1 MPSEQDDSNR
11 PENLEESNRHLLNEI
26 DALKIRLDTY
36 QNTLNEI
43 YGLYDTKIEEL
54 SLIRRVSDALRQTLD
69 LEELCLE
76 LVDIIAQEVP
86 LERLDLML
94 MDTAGQSI
102 FLKATFEAGLD
113 KSSYFEDGQVEIIPL
128 GDGLLAELIKSR
140 KPIIPELLD
149 EPGESSISK
158 LYLPL
163 VARDKTVGVIS
174 LNRPSSQLF
183 TDDDIRVLTII
194 SDQVASSLASLR
206 LLDELAQTNVRLQAS
221 ERQAR
226 ETSLYLEM
234 LLETANDAIFTLDN
248 EGRITY
254 ANLKVEEWGYER
266 ENLVGSYL
274 SDLISE
280 PELAQDFHEHL
291 RTGGTHI
298 HEWTFRS
305 PSRGLREVYLSVSLL
320 ESGLDQDVNYLVL
333 ARDMTERKQ
342 LEKQLFHSEKLASI
356 GILAAGVAHE
366 IGNPLSAISGYT
378 QILKGRLEP
387 GSENFEYLEGIASQA
402 ERIQRII
409 EDLLNYSRPSTG
421 IRSEVHVG
429 EAIRSV
435 ISMLQAQKVF
445 KELKVELDLPDNIP
459 PIIMDR
465 DHLNQVIVNIALNA
479 AQAMPQG
486 GSLKASVALQQ
497 GSIQIRFQ
505 DSGHGIPDD
514 IKDRVFDPFFTTKG
528 VGEGTGLGLAICQK
542 IVESYQ
548 GGITFES
555 RADVGT
561 SFTIMLPIP
570 N

>member
-76 LVDIIAQEVP
+76 LVDIIAHEVP

-149 EPGESSISK
+149 EPGQSSISK

-183 TDDDIRVLTII
+183 TDGDIRVLTII

-305 PSRGLREVYLSVSLL
+305 PSRGLREVFLSVSLL
-320 ESGLDQDVNYLVL
+320 ESGPDQDVNYLVL

-378 QILKGRLEP
+378 QILQGRLEP

-497 GSIQIRFQ
+497 GSIQIRLQ

-542 IVESYQ
+542 IVESYH

-561 SFTIMLPIP
+561 SFTIMLPIS

>member
-76 LVDIIAQEVP
+76 LVDIIAHEVP

-94 MDTAGQSI
+94 MDAAGRSI

-163 VARDKTVGVIS
+163 VARDKIVGVIS

-320 ESGLDQDVNYLVL
+320 ESGPDQDVNYLVL

-378 QILKGRLEP
+378 QILQGGLEP
-387 GSENFEYLEGIASQA
+387 GSENLEYLEGIASQA

-409 EDLLNYSRPSTG
+409 EDLLDYSRPSTG
-421 IRSEVHVG
+421 MRSEVHVG

-465 DHLNQVIVNIALNA
+465 DHLNQVMVNIALNA

-514 IKDRVFDPFFTTKG
+514 IKDRVFDPFFTTKS

-542 IVESYQ
+542 IVESYH

-561 SFTIMLPIP
+561 SFTIMLPISS
-570 N
+570 

>member
-54 SLIRRVSDALRQTLD
+54 SLIRRVSDALRQTLN

-86 LERLDLML
+86 LEKLDLML

-280 PELAQDFHEHL
+280 PELAQDFHELL

-320 ESGLDQDVNYLVL
+320 ESGPDQDVNYLVL

-514 IKDRVFDPFFTTKG
+514 IKDRIFDPFFTTKG
-528 VGEGTGLGLAICQK
+528 IGEGTGLGLAISQK
-542 IVESYQ
+542 IVESYHGQ
-548 GGITFES
+548 ITFES
-555 RADVGT
+555 RANVGT
-561 SFTIMLPIP
+561 SFTISLPIS

>member
-54 SLIRRVSDALRQTLD
+54 SLIRRVSDALRQTLN

-76 LVDIIAQEVP
+76 LVDIVAQEVP

-163 VARDKTVGVIS
+163 VARDKIVGVIS

-305 PSRGLREVYLSVSLL
+305 PSRGLREVFLSVSLL
-320 ESGLDQDVNYLVL
+320 ESGPDQDVNYLVL

-561 SFTIMLPIP
+561 SFTISLPIP

>member
-76 LVDIIAQEVP
+76 LVDIIAHEVP

-94 MDTAGQSI
+94 MDAAGQSI

-149 EPGESSISK
+149 EPGQSSISK

-305 PSRGLREVYLSVSLL
+305 PSRGLREVFLSVSLL
-320 ESGLDQDVNYLVL
+320 ESGPDQDVNYLVL

-378 QILKGRLEP
+378 QILQGRLEP

-486 GSLKASVALQQ
+486 GSLKASVALQK

-542 IVESYQ
+542 IVESYH

-561 SFTIMLPIP
+561 SFTIMLPIS

>member
-1 MPSEQDDSNR
+1 
-11 PENLEESNRHLLNEI
+11 
-26 DALKIRLDTY
+26 
-36 QNTLNEI
+36 
-43 YGLYDTKIEEL
+43 
-54 SLIRRVSDALRQTLD
+54 
-69 LEELCLE
+69 
-76 LVDIIAQEVP
+76 
-86 LERLDLML
+86 
-94 MDTAGQSI
+94 
-102 FLKATFEAGLD
+102 
-113 KSSYFEDGQVEIIPL
+113 
-128 GDGLLAELIKSR
+128 
-140 KPIIPELLD
+140 
-149 EPGESSISK
+149 
-158 LYLPL
+158 
-163 VARDKTVGVIS
+163 
-174 LNRPSSQLF
+174 
-183 TDDDIRVLTII
+183 
-194 SDQVASSLASLR
+194 
-206 LLDELAQTNVRLQAS
+206 
-221 ERQAR
+221 
-226 ETSLYLEM
+226 
-234 LLETANDAIFTLDN
+234 
-248 EGRITY
+248 
-254 ANLKVEEWGYER
+254 
-266 ENLVGSYL
+266 
-274 SDLISE
+274 
-280 PELAQDFHEHL
+280 
-291 RTGGTHI
+291 
-298 HEWTFRS
+298 
-305 PSRGLREVYLSVSLL
+305 
-320 ESGLDQDVNYLVL
+320 
-333 ARDMTERKQ
+333 MTERKQ

-378 QILKGRLEP
+378 QILQGRLEP

-542 IVESYQ
+542 IVESYH

-561 SFTIMLPIP
+561 SFTIMLPIS

>member
-54 SLIRRVSDALRQTLD
+54 SLIRRVSDALRQTLN

-163 VARDKTVGVIS
+163 VARDKIVGVIS

-280 PELAQDFHEHL
+280 PELAPDFHEHL

-320 ESGLDQDVNYLVL
+320 ESGPDQDVNYLVL

-561 SFTIMLPIP
+561 SFTIMLPIS

>member
-1 MPSEQDDSNR
+1 MSSEQDDSSR
-11 PENLEESNRHLLNEI
+11 PENPEESDRRLLNEI

-36 QNTLNEI
+36 QNSLNEI

-54 SLIRRVSDALRQTLD
+54 SLIRGVSDALRQTLD

-76 LVDIIAQEVP
+76 LVDIIAHEVP

-94 MDTAGQSI
+94 MDAAGQSI

-113 KSSYFEDGQVEIIPL
+113 KSRYFEDGQAEIIPL
-128 GDGLLAELIKSR
+128 DDGLLTELIKSG

-149 EPGESSISK
+149 ESGQDSISK

-163 VARDKTVGVIS
+163 VARDKIVGVIS

-183 TDDDIRVLTII
+183 TDDDVRVLTII
-194 SDQVASSLASLR
+194 SDQAASSLASLR
-206 LLDELAQTNVRLQAS
+206 LLDELAQTNVRLQVS

-226 ETSLYLEM
+226 ETSLYLES
-234 LLETANDAIFTLDN
+234 LLETANDAIFTLDH

-266 ENLVGSYL
+266 DNLVGSYL

-280 PELAQDFHEHL
+280 PALARDFHEHL
-291 RTGGTHI
+291 KTGGTHI
-298 HEWTFRS
+298 REWTFRS
-305 PSRGLREVYLSVSLL
+305 PSLGPREVFLSVSLL
-320 ESGLDQDVNYLVL
+320 ESGPDQDVNYLVL

-366 IGNPLSAISGYT
+366 IGNPLSAISGYA
-378 QILKGRLEP
+378 QILQGGLET
-387 GSENFEYLEGIASQA
+387 GSENLEYLEGIASQA

-409 EDLLNYSRPSTG
+409 EDLLDYSRPSTG
-421 IRSEVHVG
+421 IQSEVHVG

-435 ISMLQAQKVF
+435 ISMLEAQKAF
-445 KELKVELDLPDNIP
+445 KGLKVELDLPDNIP
-459 PIIMDR
+459 PVIMDR
-465 DHLNQVIVNIALNA
+465 DHLYQIIVNIALNA
-479 AQAMPQG
+479 AQAMPEG
-486 GSLKASVALQQ
+486 GSLKATVALEQ
-497 GSIQIRFQ
+497 GSIRIILQ

-514 IKDRVFDPFFTTKG
+514 IKDRVFDPFFTTKS

-542 IVESYQ
+542 IAESYH

-555 RADVGT
+555 RADEGT
-561 SFTIMLPIP
+561 SFTISLPISK
-570 N
+570 

>member
-76 LVDIIAQEVP
+76 LVDIIAHEVP

-149 EPGESSISK
+149 EPGQSSISK

-305 PSRGLREVYLSVSLL
+305 PSRGLREVFLSVSLL
-320 ESGLDQDVNYLVL
+320 ESGPDQDVNYLVL

-378 QILKGRLEP
+378 QILQGRLEP

-542 IVESYQ
+542 IVESYH

-561 SFTIMLPIP
+561 SFTIMLPIS

>member
-11 PENLEESNRHLLNEI
+11 PKNLEESNRHLLNEI

-76 LVDIIAQEVP
+76 LVDIIAHEVP

-149 EPGESSISK
+149 EPGQSSISK

-305 PSRGLREVYLSVSLL
+305 PSRGLREVFLSVSLL
-320 ESGLDQDVNYLVL
+320 ESGPDQDVNYLVL

-378 QILKGRLEP
+378 QILQGRLEP

-542 IVESYQ
+542 IVESYH

-561 SFTIMLPIP
+561 SFTIMLPIS

>member
-1 MPSEQDDSNR
+1 MDEV
-11 PENLEESNRHLLNEI
+11 
-26 DALKIRLDTY
+26 A
-36 QNTLNEI
+36 
-43 YGLYDTKIEEL
+43 EL

-76 LVDIIAQEVP
+76 LVDIIAHEVP

-149 EPGESSISK
+149 EPGQSSISK

-305 PSRGLREVYLSVSLL
+305 PSLGLREVFLSVSLL
-320 ESGLDQDVNYLVL
+320 ESGPDQDVNYLVL

-378 QILKGRLEP
+378 QILQGRLEP

-542 IVESYQ
+542 IVESYH

-561 SFTIMLPIP
+561 SFTIMLPIS

>member
-36 QNTLNEI
+36 QNSLNEI

-54 SLIRRVSDALRQTLD
+54 SLIRRVSDALRQTLN

-86 LERLDLML
+86 LEKLDLML

-128 GDGLLAELIKSR
+128 GHGLLAELIKSR

-305 PSRGLREVYLSVSLL
+305 PSRGLREVFLSVSLL
-320 ESGLDQDVNYLVL
+320 ESGPDQDVNYLVL

-387 GSENFEYLEGIASQA
+387 GSENFEYLGGIASQA

-542 IVESYQ
+542 IVESYH

-561 SFTIMLPIP
+561 SFTISLPIS